1 MISFFST
8 TTFSYPYWLGL
19 LPLLWFASV
28 LHWQKKQTTGLSISN
43 NRRLNDLNSWRGR
56 LVDVPYWLRIAT
68 LSMLLIAVARP
79 QRTLKEEEVKG
90 ESVDIVLSID
100 LSSSMLARDFKP
112 DRLSVCKQLA
122 TDFIHK
128 RTYDRIGLVTF
139 AGEAFTQCPL
149 TTDHRVLV
157 ELLENIQC
165 GVLEDGTAIGMGLA
179 TAVNRLKESKVKSK
193 VLILMTDG
201 VNNAGYVQPSVAAD
215 LAKEFGIKVYAI
227 GVGSQGEAITP
238 IGRRENGEYVFG
250 IAPVEIDEALLNS
263 IATQTGGQ
271 YYRATTARELERIYA
286 EIDQLE
292 KTQIEV
298 TTFKRY
304 NEEFYPFAL
313 AALLFFLLEIGLNN
327 TILRKVW

>member
-1 MISFFST
+1 MISFLKHIIFA
-8 TTFSYPYWLGL
+8 YPYWLGL

-28 LHWQKKQTTGLSISN
+28 WYWRKKQTTGLSISN
-43 NRRLNDLNSWRGR
+43 NSRLNRLNSWRSR
-56 LVDVPYWLRIAT
+56 FVDVPYWLRVAT

-90 ESVDIVLSID
+90 ESVDIILSID

-112 DRLSVCKQLA
+112 DRLSVSKQLA
-122 TDFIHK
+122 IGFINK

-179 TAVNRLKESKVKSK
+179 TGVNRLKESKVKSK

-215 LAKEFGIKVYAI
+215 LAKEFGIKVYTI

-304 NEEFYPFAL
+304 NEEFHRFAF
-313 AALLFFLLEIGLNN
+313 AALFFFLLELLLNN
-327 TILRKVW
+327 TILRRVV